1 MAIKEYNVNFSDGR
15 DNFVSIL
22 NSTGLFTNVTDDKT
36 ANTISAYSGES
47 KILDVHITSSSTA
60 QITFFSDFSSGI
72 IGANDGFA
80 DVCVAKAIVTAKG
93 FMLGYEENYNMFF
106 GRTASIDGDTGIGCV
121 YCGSTDVNEGKK
133 YKSCGKTSLNI
144 SSSLTVPAQDS
155 DFTVL
160 TNAYSTSGTE
170 YFDDIY
176 FTSAREDGTIMGR
189 IAIGGHT
196 GYTNGRIVL
205 MDT

>member
-80 DVCVAKAIVTAKG
+80 DVCVAKPIVTAKG
-93 FMLGYEENYNMFF
+93 FMLGY
-106 GRTASIDGDTGIGCV
+106 
-121 YCGSTDVNEGKK
+121 
-133 YKSCGKTSLNI
+133 
-144 SSSLTVPAQDS
+144 
-155 DFTVL
+155 
-160 TNAYSTSGTE
+160 
-170 YFDDIY
+170 
-176 FTSAREDGTIMGR
+176 
-189 IAIGGHT
+189 
-196 GYTNGRIVL
+196 
-205 MDT
+205 